1 MVNQLIEILGKEAE
15 LFEAFLEL
23 LEKQKATLVAN
34 DLDALRN
41 VTERQEK
48 LMSQSSELAEQR
60 EQVIARIR
68 LENDIDED
76 LTVSRLLETVDEE
89 KADKLAQLRDTI
101 LGLNDSIAE
110 VRNSNAM
117 LLNQSRQFISRTMS
131 SLARIVNPEPTYNM
145 RPDRSQARANVI
157 IDRRA

>member
-89 KADKLAQLRDTI
+89 EADKLAQLRDTI